1 MPENPTYED
10 LKRQVAEL
18 EARTRELATAQAEYQ
33 RSLNFTESLLE
44 AIPTPVFYK
53 DLEGRY
59 KGCNHAFSE
68 IMGVTAEEIRGK
80 TVHEL
85 WPSEHAG
92 RYHQMDLEL
101 IKSPRLQ
108 VYEFEVKDKNGRVR
122 PVVYYK
128 NVYRDENDAV
138 AGLVGAF
145 ADISEVRQ
153 AQTEQQ
159 ALLSMSLDMICIAD
173 IHTATFLKVNPA
185 FTNTLGYSE
194 EELLAAP
201 FTAFIHPEDIQP
213 TLDVISGDLR
223 KGRKVINFKNRYRCK
238 NGEYRWLN
246 WVSHPD
252 PVEGVTYAVAHDN
265 TEEMRAYE
273 DLRSQRNLL
282 NSLFDNLPTGITLW
296 DDAGALL
303 MINKAF
309 SRLTGYAFADIET
322 LEQWFRRAYPD
333 PLYRR
338 QVVDDWQKMKES
350 SSAAVQEL
358 KVACADGGVK
368 DIQFHAAFLEDGRI
382 LLSLTDTTEIRR
394 AHSEIRHRQQFL
406 ESVLYHAPD
415 AIVTLDERHRIVDW
429 NPGAVKIF
437 GYQPDEAI
445 GHQLDDLV
453 ARRQHHREA
462 ASKTERMLSGHRIE
476 AFETIRY
483 RKDGSPLHVI
493 VAGSPIT
500 VEGELKGVVAV
511 YTDITDRVRS
521 EEAIRSSHHRFL
533 KVLESIDAT
542 IYVADMKTYEVL
554 FMNNQMIETF
564 GGNFVGKKC
573 WSVFRGASAPCSIC
587 TNHRLVDDSG
597 RPAGVETWQGHNPVT
612 GRWFMNYDRAIEW
625 TDGRVVRLQIAM
637 DITES
642 KKMEEA
648 LARAQKM
655 EAIGTLASGIAH
667 DFNNLLMGIQGHSSL
682 IALDLGPSHPHAE
695 HAAAIDQHVKSAANL
710 TRQLLGVVR
719 GGKYEVKAIDIK
731 EVLKTSAAM
740 FGRTHKE
747 IRVRLET
754 RPKPLVVE
762 ADRQQIEQVLLNIY
776 VNALQAMPGGG
787 DLSVTALPVDLG
799 EKGCQPFQVAPG
811 NYARISI
818 EDTGI
823 GIEEDIRQK
832 IFDPFFT
839 TKEKSRGTGLGL
851 ASAYGIIKNHGGT
864 ITVESKVGKG
874 STFHIYL
881 PLSQKAVKAQGGG
894 TERPIHGNETIL
906 LVDDEKMILE
916 VGQAMLERLG
926 YRVITAGGGEK
937 ALRELEK
944 RASEVDMVILDLI
957 MPVIDG
963 GETYDRIRQI
973 APGVPVILSSGYSI
987 DGQAREIL
995 NRGCDGFI
1003 QKPFDIQSLSVKIRS
1018 VLNPL

>member
-1 MPENPTYED
+1 
-10 LKRQVAEL
+10 
-18 EARTRELATAQAEYQ
+18 
-33 RSLNFTESLLE
+33 
-44 AIPTPVFYK
+44 
-53 DLEGRY
+53 
-59 KGCNHAFSE
+59 
-68 IMGVTAEEIRGK
+68 
-80 TVHEL
+80 
-85 WPSEHAG
+85 
-92 RYHQMDLEL
+92 
-101 IKSPRLQ
+101 
-108 VYEFEVKDKNGRVR
+108 
-122 PVVYYK
+122 
-128 NVYRDENDAV
+128 
-138 AGLVGAF
+138 
-145 ADISEVRQ
+145 
-153 AQTEQQ
+153 
-159 ALLSMSLDMICIAD
+159 
-173 IHTATFLKVNPA
+173 
-185 FTNTLGYSE
+185 
-194 EELLAAP
+194 
-201 FTAFIHPEDIQP
+201 
-213 TLDVISGDLR
+213 
-223 KGRKVINFKNRYRCK
+223 
-238 NGEYRWLN
+238 
-246 WVSHPD
+246 
-252 PVEGVTYAVAHDN
+252 
-265 TEEMRAYE
+265 
-273 DLRSQRNLL
+273 
-282 NSLFDNLPTGITLW
+282 
-296 DDAGALL
+296 
-303 MINKAF
+303 
-309 SRLTGYAFADIET
+309 
-322 LEQWFRRAYPD
+322 
-333 PLYRR
+333 
-338 QVVDDWQKMKES
+338 
-350 SSAAVQEL
+350 
-358 KVACADGGVK
+358 
-368 DIQFHAAFLEDGRI
+368 
-382 LLSLTDTTEIRR
+382 
-394 AHSEIRHRQQFL
+394 
-406 ESVLYHAPD
+406 
-415 AIVTLDERHRIVDW
+415 
-429 NPGAVKIF
+429 
-437 GYQPDEAI
+437 
-445 GHQLDDLV
+445 
-453 ARRQHHREA
+453 
-462 ASKTERMLSGHRIE
+462 
-476 AFETIRY
+476 
-483 RKDGSPLHVI
+483 
-493 VAGSPIT
+493 
-500 VEGELKGVVAV
+500 
-511 YTDITDRVRS
+511 
-521 EEAIRSSHHRFL
+521 
-533 KVLESIDAT
+533 
-542 IYVADMKTYEVL
+542 
-554 FMNNQMIETF
+554 
-564 GGNFVGKKC
+564 
-573 WSVFRGASAPCSIC
+573 
-587 TNHRLVDDSG
+587 
-597 RPAGVETWQGHNPVT
+597 
-612 GRWFMNYDRAIEW
+612 MNYDRAIEW